1 MFKCGDKF
9 TLKNMIIDIEVNG
22 ITTMAQANTGENMY
36 NVLLNGLPMKI
47 AQSFL
52 DQLIAQ
58 DTQNKKVVE
67 KTIIKVE
74 SKVEIKE
81 EIVPENKPKGVKKN
95 GRK

>member
-1 MFKCGDKF
+1 MYNCGDKF
-9 TLKNMIIDIEVNG
+9 MLKNMIIDIEVNG
-22 ITTMAQANTGENMY
+22 ITTMAQSNTGENMY

-52 DQLIAQ
+52 DQMIAQ
-58 DTQNKKVVE
+58 NSQNKKVIE
-67 KTIIKVE
+67 E
-74 SKVEIKE
+74 KVEIKE

>member
-9 TLKNMIIDIEVNG
+9 MLKNMIIDIEVNG
-22 ITTMAQANTGENMY
+22 FTPMAQGNTGENMY
-36 NVLLNGLPMKI
+36 NVLVNGLPMKI

-58 DTQNKKVVE
+58 DSQNKKVVE
-67 KTIIKVE
+67 E
-74 SKVEIKE
+74 KVEIKKVIE
-81 EIVPENKPKGVKKN
+81 KPKGVKKN

>member
-9 TLKNMIIDIEVNG
+9 MLKNMIIDIEVNG
-22 ITTMAQANTGENMY
+22 FTPMAQGNTGENMY
-36 NVLLNGLPMKI
+36 NVLVNGLPMKI

-58 DTQNKKVVE
+58 DSENKKVVE
-67 KTIIKVE
+67 E
-74 SKVEIKE
+74 KVEIKKVIE
-81 EIVPENKPKGVKKN
+81 KPKGVKRN

>member
-9 TLKNMIIDIEVNG
+9 MLKNMIIDIEVNG
-22 ITTMAQANTGENMY
+22 FTPMAQGNTGENMY
-36 NVLLNGLPMKI
+36 NVLVNGLPMKI

-58 DTQNKKVVE
+58 DSQNKKVVE
-67 KTIIKVE
+67 E
-74 SKVEIKE
+74 KVEIKKVIE
-81 EIVPENKPKGVKKN
+81 KPKGVKRN